1 MSKKKSK
8 SSHYVDNEK
17 FYEEMISWK
26 KVVNEAAEMGEPKPP
41 VTDYIGTCFLE
52 IAERLSHRPNFFN
65 YPYRE
70 EMVGDGIENCLQ
82 YASNFDPEKSKNPFS
97 YFTQIIY
104 YAFLRRIQKEKKQQY
119 IKYKMMETMDLDR
132 SFAQNINPF
141 GGSKNPYAD
150 YMKLNETDLENFG
163 PKKKNSGKTGDDEC
177 KSLF

>member
-1 MSKKKSK
+1 MSKKRN
-8 SSHYVDNEK
+8 YVDNEK
-17 FYEEMISWK
+17 FYQEMIEWK
-26 KVVNEAAEMGEPKPP
+26 KVVKEAEDMGESKPP
-41 VTDYIGTCFLE
+41 VTEYINTCFLE

-97 YFTQIIY
+97 FHKLSTI
-104 YAFLRRIQKEKKQQY
+104 FSSSIQKEKKQQY

-141 GGSKNPYAD
+141 GASQNPYAD
-150 YMKLNETDLENFG
+150 YMKLNESDLENFG